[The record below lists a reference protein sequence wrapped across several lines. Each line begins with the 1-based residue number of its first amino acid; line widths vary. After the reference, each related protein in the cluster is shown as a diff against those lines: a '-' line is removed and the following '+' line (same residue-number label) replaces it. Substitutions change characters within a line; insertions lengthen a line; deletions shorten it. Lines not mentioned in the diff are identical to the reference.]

1 MQRQGELQS
10 RQMTMQKHG
19 TLLGMA
25 AQEAGAY
32 HAQRMQAEQQ
42 ANDAAASGFQG
53 VLNSITSG
61 VQTAGQL
68 AASGAFG

>member
-1 MQRQGELQS
+1 
-10 RQMTMQKHG
+10 
-19 TLLGMA
+19 MA

-42 ANDAAASGFQG
+42 ANDAAASGFQR

-61 VQTAGQL
+61 VQTACQL

>member
-1 MQRQGELQS
+1 
-10 RQMTMQKHG
+10 MQKQG

-25 AQEAGAY
+25 TQEAAAY
-32 HAQRMQAEQQ
+32 HQQRMQAEQQ

-61 VQTAGQL
+61 VETAGQL
-68 AASGAFG
+68 AASGAF